1 MTGFVA
7 LKPKA
12 FILGEHMTE
21 QIVKD
26 QEDKIWRMMVEIG
39 LRIEDLIALA
49 DQMGDIELIDFWDG
63 LDKQLKEARIEVSKK
78 VRWPVVGR

>member
-1 MTGFVA
+1 
-7 LKPKA
+7 
-12 FILGEHMTE
+12 MTE

-26 QEDKIWRMMVEIG
+26 QEDKIWRMMIEVG

-63 LDKQLKEARIEVSKK
+63 LDKQLKEARIEVAKK

>member
-1 MTGFVA
+1 
-7 LKPKA
+7 
-12 FILGEHMTE
+12 MTE
-21 QIVKD
+21 QMVKD
-26 QEDKIWRMMVEIG
+26 QEDKIWRMMIEVG

-63 LDKQLKEARIEVSKK
+63 LDKQLKEARIEVAKK

>member
-1 MTGFVA
+1 MS
-7 LKPKA
+7 
-12 FILGEHMTE
+12 E

-26 QEDKIWRMMVEIG
+26 QEDKIWRMMIEVG

-49 DQMGDIELIDFWDG
+49 DQMGDIELIDFWDQM
-63 LDKQLKEARIEVSKK
+63 DKQLKEARIEVAKK

>member
-1 MTGFVA
+1 M
-7 LKPKA
+7 
-12 FILGEHMTE
+12 
-21 QIVKD
+21 VKD
-26 QEDKIWRMMVEIG
+26 QEDKIWRMMIEVG

-49 DQMGDIELIDFWDG
+49 DVMGDIELIDFWDG

>member
-1 MTGFVA
+1 
-7 LKPKA
+7 
-12 FILGEHMTE
+12 MTE

-26 QEDKIWRMMVEIG
+26 QEDKIWRMMVELG

>member
-1 MTGFVA
+1 MS
-7 LKPKA
+7 
-12 FILGEHMTE
+12 E
-21 QIVKD
+21 QMVKD
-26 QEDKIWRMMVEIG
+26 QEDKIWRMMIEVG

-63 LDKQLKEARIEVSKK
+63 LDKQLKEARIEIAKK

>member
-1 MTGFVA
+1 MS
-7 LKPKA
+7 
-12 FILGEHMTE
+12 E
-21 QIVKD
+21 QMVKD
-26 QEDKIWRMMVEIG
+26 QEDKIWRMMIEVG

-63 LDKQLKEARIEVSKK
+63 LDKQLKEARIEVAKK

>member
-1 MTGFVA
+1 
-7 LKPKA
+7 
-12 FILGEHMTE
+12 MTE

-26 QEDKIWRMMVEIG
+26 QEDKIWRMMVEVG

>member
-1 MTGFVA
+1 MS
-7 LKPKA
+7 
-12 FILGEHMTE
+12 E

-26 QEDKIWRMMVEIG
+26 QEDKIWRMMIEVG

-63 LDKQLKEARIEVSKK
+63 LDKQLKEARIEVAKK

>member
-1 MTGFVA
+1 
-7 LKPKA
+7 
-12 FILGEHMTE
+12 MTE

-26 QEDKIWRMMVEIG
+26 QEDKIWRMMIEVG

-63 LDKQLKEARIEVSKK
+63 LDKQLKEARIEVAKK
-78 VRWPVVGR
+78 VRWPVVGP